1 MDKNKIVFA
10 FFVSLFL
17 ISIFSLFNSIL
28 NAQAQ
33 NIPICIAPGG
43 FPSYVNYWR
52 LSGNN
57 LSPSSTSWNVQIQ
70 NLKFGFVDTNNNY
83 EYIKLINSAGTY
95 IGGLMYASSNSS
107 YGYNSLTIYTRDNRN
122 IILQP
127 FGGKVGIGTADPQAK
142 LDIYY
147 STNDAT
153 TTITGLRSSLITP
166 NATYTYGVIGSAN
179 SQKYLSIGVY
189 GWATSSYAY
198 GVYGVAY
205 GPNGTGVRAYGSKY
219 NIVTVNPNA
228 VSYFSDNVGIGT
240 TNPQAKLEVV
250 GAIRLAPSSQPSNP
264 QEGMMYYDS
273 SEGKFKC
280 RTRSGWQDCGAG
292 VATVTSELTV
302 PVKIWDSP
310 NKTRLVLEITEE

>member
-1 MDKNKIVFA
+1 MDKNKIVFV

-70 NLKFGFVDTNNNY
+70 NLKFGLVDTNNNY

-142 LDIYY
+142 L
-147 STNDAT
+147 
-153 TTITGLRSSLITP
+153 
-166 NATYTYGVIGSAN
+166 
-179 SQKYLSIGVY
+179 
-189 GWATSSYAY
+189 
-198 GVYGVAY
+198 
-205 GPNGTGVRAYGSKY
+205 
-219 NIVTVNPNA
+219 
-228 VSYFSDNVGIGT
+228 
-240 TNPQAKLEVV
+240 EVV

-264 QEGMMYYDS
+264 QEGMMYYDRNQ
-273 SEGKFKC
+273 GKFKC
-280 RTRSGWQDCGAG
+280 YVKGTSANLGWQDCGG
-292 VATVTSELTV
+292 GGEPISFDLTV
-302 PVKIWDSP
+302 PVKIYDTS
-310 NKTRLVLEITEE
+310 KTRIVLEISEE

>member
-1 MDKNKIVFA
+1 MPSLQTIDQTSANNIPNRQSRIFA
-10 FFVSLFL
+10 SGEQKRAVGVKCQRRHRTLMGLPFYHRLRLSNIQKPDLP
-17 ISIFSLFNSIL
+17 IL

-43 FPSYVNYWR
+43 FPSYVNYWV

-70 NLKFGFVDTNNNY
+70 NLKFGVVDTNNGY

-107 YGYNSLTIYTRDNRN
+107 YGYNSLTIYTRDNKN

-127 FGGKVGIGTADPQAK
+127 FGG
-142 LDIYY
+142 
-147 STNDAT
+147 
-153 TTITGLRSSLITP
+153 
-166 NATYTYGVIGSAN
+166 
-179 SQKYLSIGVY
+179 
-189 GWATSSYAY
+189 
-198 GVYGVAY
+198 
-205 GPNGTGVRAYGSKY
+205 
-219 NIVTVNPNA
+219 
-228 VSYFSDNVGIGT
+228 NVGIGT

-264 QEGMMYYDS
+264 QEGMMYYDKNQ
-273 SEGKFKC
+273 GKFKC
-280 RTRSGWQDCGAG
+280 YVKGATGLIEQDCGG
-292 VATVTSELTV
+292 GGEVPGGELTV
-302 PVKIWDSP
+302 PVKIWDS